1 MNDKTALE
9 SARGDALSDARAALD
24 PRWMCPTGQ
33 VLALVA
39 DRWATPI
46 LFQLGDGPCRSEEL
60 RRRLAPVTRKVLTE
74 TLRRLERDGL
84 VDREV
89 EATVPPAVT
98 YAITPLGQS
107 LLEALGGLVDWYRE
121 HAAEVAKARTRFDD

>member
-1 MNDKTALE
+1 LTVNGKTALE
-9 SARGDALSDARAALD
+9 SAQADARAALD

-84 VDREV
+84 IDREV
-89 EATVPPAVT
+89 EETVPPAVT
-98 YAITPLGQS
+98 YAITPLGRS
-107 LLEALGGLVDWYRE
+107 LLGTLGALVDWYRR
-121 HAAEVAKARTRFDD
+121 HAGEVAAARTRFDG

>member
-1 MNDKTALE
+1 MNGKTALE
-9 SARGDALSDARAALD
+9 SAHVDARAAVD

-46 LFQLGDGPCRSEEL
+46 LFQLGDDPCRSEEL

-84 VDREV
+84 IDREV
-89 EATVPPAVT
+89 EETVPPAVT
-98 YAITPLGQS
+98 YAITPLGRS
-107 LLEALGGLVDWYRE
+107 LLDALGGLVDWYRD
-121 HAAEVAKARTRFDD
+121 HAGEVADARTRFIA

>member
-1 MNDKTALE
+1 MNGKTALE
-9 SARGDALSDARAALD
+9 SARID
-24 PRWMCPTGQ
+24 PRATSDPKWMCPTGQ

-98 YAITPLGQS
+98 YAITPLGRS
-107 LLEALGGLVDWYRE
+107 LLEALGTLVDWYRE
-121 HAAEVAKARTRFDD
+121 HAGAVATARSRFDD